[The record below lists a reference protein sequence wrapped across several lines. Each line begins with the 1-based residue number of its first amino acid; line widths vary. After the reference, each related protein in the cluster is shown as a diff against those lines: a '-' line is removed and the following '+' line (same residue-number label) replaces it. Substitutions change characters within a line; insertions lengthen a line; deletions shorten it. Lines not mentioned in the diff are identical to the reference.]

1 MSKIKSND
9 VISSALCIKEKI
21 TWGDLE
27 GYLSKKDDPGRE
39 DSELVTTDG
48 EQSISNK
55 TISDSTLYDKTLD
68 KSAKVSDILAQ
79 YHLHNYN
86 ASADPTSTDDSG
98 EGYSVGSKWC
108 NRNTGEWF
116 ICINAAE
123 DGALWQPLTLSTDE
137 LGSAATADIVNDL
150 SSGGATDALSAE
162 QGKTLH
168 ASKQD
173 RPVDGAPVTP
183 LAAKL
188 VTGSGENWEITWEA
202 ATKGDAGNA
211 ISIEI
216 VNGTGE
222 SSPIT
227 ISTTGNAISIA
238 LATDALGDPDDTV
251 NTATAV
257 LTELNA
263 DETAGALV
271 QGTLTGSGGVCAPE
285 AEANLAGGIDG
296 TAAQKGDMRYEADKL
311 WIAVTDCTTTD
322 ISGWKYTSLN

>member
-27 GYLSKKDDPGRE
+27 GYLSKKDDPGHE
-39 DSELVTTDG
+39 DSEIVTTDG

-55 TISDSTLYDKTLD
+55 IISDSTLYDETLD
-68 KSAKVSDILAQ
+68 KRVKVSDILAQ

-86 ASADPTSTDDSG
+86 ATADPTSTDDSG
-98 EGYSVGSKWC
+98 KGYSLGSKWY

-116 ICINAAE
+116 ICTKAAE
-123 DGALWQPLTLSTDE
+123 GAIWQQLTLSTDD
-137 LGSAATADIVNDL
+137 LGSAAKADIVNDL
-150 SSGGATDALSAE
+150 STGGATDVLSAE

-168 ASKQD
+168 TSKQD
-173 RPVDGAPVTP
+173 KPVEGAPVTP
-183 LAAKL
+183 VAAKL
-188 VTGSGENWEITWEA
+188 VTGYGENWEITWEA
-202 ATKGDAGNA
+202 VTKGDAGKA

-238 LATDALGDPDDTV
+238 LATDALGNPDNAS

-271 QGTLTGSGGVCAPE
+271 QGTLTGGGGICATE
-285 AEANLAGGIDG
+285 VSANLAGGVDG
-296 TAAQKGDMRYEADKL
+296 TAAQKGDMRYETDKL
-311 WIAVTDCTTTD
+311 WIAVAECSITD
-322 ISGWKYTSLN
+322 ISGWKYSSLS